1 MNLDILKDCSL
12 FRDMGEELIDKA
24 LICLGAFYRTVPKH
38 GYLLDV
44 GDVIR
49 EVGVII
55 SGSAIIVTETANG
68 GRTIIDKLL
77 PGDVYGEAIVCSGI
91 SRSTNRIL
99 AVEECE
105 VVKIGM
111 ENIIHAN
118 LTKCTIRSQ
127 IVENLLRLSANRCV
141 SLNRKMDILSHKS
154 VRERVL
160 YYLSDEME
168 RCNRCDFIIRFS
180 RNELAEYLQLD
191 RSALSRELG
200 RIRDDGIID
209 YDKARFRILEPAALQ
224 QLKIM

>member
-1 MNLDILKDCSL
+1 MDLEILKDCSL
-12 FRDMGEELIDKA
+12 FYHMGEDLIEKA
-24 LICLGAFYRTVPKH
+24 LVCLGAFCRTIPKQ

-55 SGSAIIVTETANG
+55 SGSANIVTETAGG

-91 SRSTNRIL
+91 SKSTNRIV
-99 AVEECE
+99 AAEDCR

-118 LTKCTIRSQ
+118 LTKCAIRSR
-127 IVENLLRLSANRCV
+127 IVENLLRLSAGRCV
-141 SLNRKMDILSHKS
+141 ALNRKMDILSHKS

-168 RCNRCDFIIRFS
+168 RCNRCEFSIRFS

-200 RIRDDGIID
+200 RIRNDGIID
-209 YDKARFRILEPAALQ
+209 FDKARFRILEPEALRQ
-224 QLKIM
+224 MKIM